1 MVKATSDDARAID
14 GILLVDKPSGISSA
28 RAVAVAKRALGGPKV
43 GHLGTLDPL
52 ASGLLPLCIGQGTK
66 VAPYLNVADKAYRGV
81 IRLGIVTDTLDVTGE
96 IVSTADAPDP
106 AALDLAALGAAFT
119 GPLEQVPPAF
129 SAIKRGGVR
138 MYELARRGEAPVL
151 EPRAVVIHRLVL
163 HALGADRLAIELD
176 CSKGTYVRSLARDL
190 GERIGCGAT
199 LEELVR
205 TRFGPF
211 DLEAAVSLADLEHGG
226 VAQGRSAVLPLDVAL
241 AHLRAIDVDLATAS
255 RLRDGQQHALEELDR
270 PAGAGEKARVRAP
283 ETGLVAVVV
292 ESGGRWRLDRVFRY

>member
-1 MVKATSDDARAID
+1 VTMPNADVMTTD
-14 GILLVDKPSGISSA
+14 GILLVDKPRGISSA
-28 RAVAVAKRALGGPKV
+28 RAVAAAKRALGGPKI

-52 ASGLLPLCIGQGTK
+52 ASGLLPLCVGQGTK

-81 IRLGIVTDTLDVTGE
+81 VRLGVVTDTLDVTGE
-96 IVSTADAPDP
+96 VLSEAVAPDP
-106 AALDLAALGAAFT
+106 ATLDLAALAEAFT
-119 GPLEQVPPAF
+119 GAIEQVPPAF

-138 MYELARRGEAPVL
+138 MYELARRGEAPAL
-151 EPRAVVIHRLVL
+151 EPRAVVIRRLHL
-163 HALGADRLAIELD
+163 CRLGPDRLAIELD

-211 DLEAAVSLADLEHGG
+211 DLGAALALADLETGG
-226 VAQGRSAVLPLDVAL
+226 PDRARSALVPIDAAL
-241 AHLRAIDVDLATAS
+241 AHLRPIDVDRVTAI
-255 RLRDGQQHALEELDR
+255 RLRDGQQQVLERLDR
-270 PAGAGEKARVRAP
+270 PKGSGEKARVRAP

-292 ESGGRWRLDRVFRY
+292 EAGGRWRLDRVFRC